1 MCASVINWN
10 WHERLMAR
18 LHATTTTDSRGY
30 HRVYLESQL
39 VHFIFLS
46 CPSCALAEW
55 SSWAFFT
62 CLLTPLASQKVLV
75 QCGHS
80 FLAAVVAFSPSI
92 TDHWSKMQ
100 CMSCA
105 LCMCAC
111 MHASHA
117 PHPLLAHFN
126 ACAVSLSLLKFICFS
141 WLLLFRMSYH
151 STLTRSSQSQV
162 SCLELSGG
170 TSSSN
175 DVSGCINW
183 DTACSR
189 SNFND
194 YFWNYYNCGMMAIT
208 IVRHSGVV

>member
-10 WHERLMAR
+10 WHKRLMAR

-39 VHFIFLS
+39 VHFIFPS

-100 CMSCA
+100 CVSCA
-105 LCMCAC
+105 LCTCAC
-111 MHASHA
+111 MHASH
-117 PHPLLAHFN
+117 PTHCSHITTHVRISFSTEVHLFLLTPALQN
-126 ACAVSLSLLKFICFS
+126 VLSFDS
-141 WLLLFRMSYH
+141 
-151 STLTRSSQSQV
+151 
-162 SCLELSGG
+162 
-170 TSSSN
+170 
-175 DVSGCINW
+175 D
-183 DTACSR
+183 
-189 SNFND
+189 
-194 YFWNYYNCGMMAIT
+194 
-208 IVRHSGVV
+208 